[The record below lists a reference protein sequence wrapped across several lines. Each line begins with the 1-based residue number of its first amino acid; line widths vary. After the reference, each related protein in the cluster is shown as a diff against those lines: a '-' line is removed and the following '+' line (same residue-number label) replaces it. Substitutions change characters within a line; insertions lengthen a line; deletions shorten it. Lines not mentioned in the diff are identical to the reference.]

1 MSEQSTCT
9 SGTQE
14 NVPAYEV
21 RVDDTLAGY
30 TVYVDVKGDVD
41 GGQRIV
47 AVCPYV
53 TSWLTK
59 HPDYQEHVDK
69 TEPRHLAA
77 VGI

>member
-14 NVPAYEV
+14 NSPAYEV
-21 RVDDTLAGY
+21 RVGDTLAVY
-30 TVYVDVKGDVD
+30 TVYFDVDGDVD

-53 TSWLTK
+53 KPWLTK
-59 HPDYQEHVDK
+59 HPDYPKARV
-69 TEPRHLAA
+69 
-77 VGI
+77 